1 MKLFVLSTLLAA
13 ARQASAFAPSST
25 THYRTTSLMANVL
38 EGREI
43 EKDFTPINN
52 MLLVKRAEVIDQ
64 TVGGLF
70 LTGKVSSVDLICL
83 FASFDSFQ
91 RLQYSNLMSSIQ
103 IQLQPAKN

>member
-1 MKLFVLSTLLAA
+1 MKLFALSTLLAA
-13 ARQASAFAPSST
+13 AGQASAFAPSS

-64 TVGGLF
+64 TGGGLF
-70 LTGKVSSVDLICL
+70 LTGKVSSMVLICV
-83 FASFDSFQ
+83 FALLQ
-91 RLQYSNLMSSIQ
+91 RPQYSNLMGSIQ